1 MGCCKTL
8 GNDVVVGIDSL
19 PMSSPHGD
27 RQYAVTIMQGSRVI
41 ERANNVSFMD
51 LIKLVKKY
59 NPSII
64 ALDNIFELA
73 ESIGDLR
80 RIALTLPLNVKIVQV
95 TGSPDH
101 GFKTLESLA
110 LDNGLTSK
118 PKISPLES
126 SEIIARLASMN
137 IGYVV
142 EVFDPKT
149 IITISPSKITR
160 KGGMSSERYRRGIE
174 SRILMLCRDVESK
187 LKLLGL
193 DYDLYIRRSY
203 GGISNAK
210 FVVFCRRED
219 LQGIVHG
226 RRGYVNI
233 KIKPVPSRT
242 LMFKP
247 IGEVSSMSTQSR
259 RNEYLIVG
267 VDPGM
272 VTGIALLNVNGE
284 VLLLTSKRGIDRSE
298 IIKTILSYGTPVAV
312 SSDVNPPSRLVE
324 KLASTLNLTLYSP
337 PRSLQV
343 SEKIS
348 LVQNFVD
355 ERKVNPPQDPHQRDA
370 LAAAIKA
377 FQSFKNKMEQAEA
390 HAQSLGLKVPNSDLR
405 ALIIKGYS
413 ISEALNMLNKPISI
427 PETPPATK
435 QSIQKPNVEN
445 LVKKLNI
452 QRAVINALVKK
463 LRSSNNEVLSLR
475 LKIKDLEDEIER
487 IKSEEYV
494 KIRRDREVEALRS
507 RVEELSKCLIAQ
519 SSNIDKLRRDIED
532 AKKGIIALVKGE
544 IVPVKILHTV
554 QQSSI
559 KEAQNTVGI
568 KRFDVL
574 YVQDPS
580 SYSIEAIKELAKIN
594 VLGIISKNPP
604 SHLVEVFEENG
615 IPIMNYDEANVIW
628 ILENPFINVNT
639 LNKIREMKDRLNEKI
654 KSIRRAQLEK
664 LISEYRGRR
673 P

>member
-1 MGCCKTL
+1 M
-8 GNDVVVGIDSL
+8 VGIDIL

-27 RQYAVTIMQGSRVI
+27 RRYAVTVMQGSRVI
-41 ERANNVSFMD
+41 ERASDASLID
-51 LIKLVKKY
+51 LIKLIRKH
-59 NPSII
+59 NPSVI
-64 ALDNIFELA
+64 ALDNISELV

-80 RIALTLPLNVKIVQV
+80 RIALMLPLNVKIVQV
-95 TGSPDH
+95 TGSPEH

-110 LDNGLTSK
+110 LANGLTSK
-118 PKISPLES
+118 LKISPIES
-126 SEIIARLASMN
+126 SEIIAKLASMN

-142 EVFDPKT
+142 EVFEPKT

-174 SRILMLCRDVESK
+174 SRMLMLCRDIESK

-210 FVVFCRRED
+210 FIVFCKREN
-219 LQGIVHG
+219 LHGIVHG
-226 RRGYVNI
+226 RKGYVNI
-233 KIKPVPSRT
+233 KIKPVPSKT

-247 IGEVSSMSTQSR
+247 ISEAVSMSTQSK
-259 RNEYLIVG
+259 RNDYLIVG

-272 VTGIALLNVNGE
+272 VTGIAVLNVNGE

-298 IIKTILSYGTPVAV
+298 IIKTILGYGTPVAV

-324 KLASTLNLTLYSP
+324 KLASSLNLTLYTPS
-337 PRSLQV
+337 RSLQV

-348 LVQNFVD
+348 LVQSFMD
-355 ERKVNPPQDPHQRDA
+355 EHKINPPQDPHQRDA

-390 HAQSLGLKVPNSDLR
+390 HAQSLGLKVSRSDLR

-413 ISEALNMLNKPISI
+413 ISEALNMLSKPISI

-435 QSIQKPNVEN
+435 PSIQQPNVES
-445 LVKKLNI
+445 LIKKLNT
-452 QRAVINALVKK
+452 QRTVINTLISK
-463 LRSSNNEVLSLR
+463 LKSLSDESSSLK
-475 LKIKDLEDEIER
+475 LKIKDLESEIER

-507 RVEELSKCLIAQ
+507 RIEELSKCLAAQ
-519 SSNIDKLRRDIED
+519 SSYIDKLRNDIED
-532 AKKGIIALVKGE
+532 AKRGLSALVKGE
-544 IVPVKILHTV
+544 IVPVKVLHTL

-559 KEAQNTVGI
+559 RETHNTVGI
-568 KRFDVL
+568 KKFDIL

-580 SYSIEAIKELAKIN
+580 SYSIEAIKELAKLNI
-594 VLGIISKNPP
+594 LGVISKNPP
-604 SHLVEVFEENG
+604 NHLIEAFEDNG
-615 IPIMNYDEANVIW
+615 IPLISYDEASVTW
-628 ILENPFINVNT
+628 IFDNPFINVNT
-639 LNKIREMKDRLNEKI
+639 VSQIREMKDRLSEKM
-654 KSIRRAQLEK
+654 KSIRRTQLEK
-664 LISEYRGRR
+664 LISEYRDKRS
-673 P
+673 